1 MSRNTDSKYV
11 LLAGASALALS
22 FFGTAYAQ
30 EETAPDDSRRLG
42 TVTVT
47 TQKVEQSIQDVPIA
61 VSAFDEESL
70 NKLQLAGGPD
80 LVKSIPNVSF
90 TKGNFAGYNFKIRGI
105 GVDVIA
111 QSGDA
116 GVGIHQNDVPLAAN
130 RLFEAEFY
138 DMERIE
144 VLRGPQ
150 GTLYGRNAT
159 GGVFNAITA
168 KPVLE
173 EYQGNISATLGNYNT
188 RKVRGMLNVPIGDKV
203 AVRLAGSY
211 LERSGFADNAVTGR
225 SIDGREL
232 YGYRATILAEPTER
246 LRGWLSY
253 EYFEEDDDR
262 LRVGKQLCKKD
273 PVKTSFGG
281 IPISAIDQTVTSLG
295 CSEAALED
303 MDGRVNS
310 VGTLGGGLGILAGL
324 LNGDAFTQP
333 ANLDLRQIESAFDP
347 QYFADQE
354 LITGKLEYDVTDNM
368 RLTYLG
374 SYSTSES
381 ISIEDYNKQSPT
393 IAFNTNGQP
402 LFGSLGATGAAVYQG
417 LFPGGVVNDPILGAS
432 NFFRTFDVSGGGAE
446 QTSHELR
453 LQSDFDGP
461 FNFNL
466 GVIKVDV
473 EAIDPSN
480 NTDGYY
486 VISNSLTAL
495 TQINNALGG
504 ALFGGQV
511 PLDNAGTQPSI
522 EGKDFSGIGGQYFRS
537 LSPFELDSL
546 AVFGEGYY
554 DVTDNLKATV
564 GLRYTKDEKS
574 QDNIPTFLFVPGA
587 AYGPGTSQNGSPI
600 NPRSIPGASAD
611 EGGDGSFNS
620 SFEEVTG
627 RAGFDWRPDLDFTE
641 DTLLYA
647 FYSRGYKG
655 GGINPP
661 QPADNP
667 NAFDQFFEPEFINSY
682 ELGTKNTLANG
693 ALQLNATGFYY
704 DYKGYQITQIINRTS
719 VNFNVD
725 STITGLELESIW
737 NPVSTL
743 VLNANIG
750 LLDTELDDLYS
761 IDVLDRT
768 NGRSDLV
775 TIKNTSSYAN
785 CVISAQGYATVLGA
799 IQANPA
805 LTGITRNLCNG
816 NLAAVGGRAGFE
828 ALLGLSGVTVSYTDA
843 TGTARTA
850 TALEPI
856 EGDAKN
862 VGGNAMPGA
871 PESTINF
878 GVEYTWLPGSFGD
891 WGLTG
896 RLDYYR
902 QSESFSRV
910 FNTARDRLPSWD
922 NLNASLSFYNDT
934 NGLRIELFGKNI
946 ADETAITGAYLTD
959 DSSGLFTNIFL
970 NEPRTYGIA
979 VTKNW

>member
-61 VSAFDEESL
+61 VSAFDEAAL
-70 NKLQLAGGPD
+70 NKLQLSGGPD

-90 TKGNFAGYNFKIRGI
+90 TKSNFNGYNFKIRGI

-173 EYQGNISATLGNYNT
+173 EFQANASATLGNYNSQ
-188 RKVRGMLNVPIGDKV
+188 KYKGMVNVPIGDKI

-211 LERSGFADNAVTGR
+211 LERGGYVTNTVTGR
-225 SIDGREL
+225 QTDGREL
-232 YGYRATILAEPTER
+232 YSYRATILAEPTER

-253 EYFEEDDDR
+253 EYFEEEDDR

-273 PVKTSFGG
+273 PIKTSFAG
-281 IPISAIDQTVTSLG
+281 IPISTLDQTVTTLG
-295 CSEAALED
+295 CSEARLEE

-310 VGTLGGGLGILAGL
+310 VGTLGGGLGVLAGL
-324 LNGDAFTQP
+324 LSGDAFNQP
-333 ANLDLRQIESAFDP
+333 ANLNLNEIESAFDP
-347 QYFADQE
+347 TYYADQE
-354 LITGKLEYDVTDNM
+354 LITGKVEFDVTDSM

-381 ISIEDYNKQSPT
+381 LSIEDYNKQSPT

-432 NFFRTFDVSGGGAE
+432 NFFRTYDVAGGSSE

-453 LQSDFDGP
+453 LQSDFEGP

-473 EAIDPSN
+473 EAIDPTIA
-480 NTDGYY
+480 TDGYT
-486 VISNSLTAL
+486 VLSNSLTGL

-511 PLDNAGTQPSI
+511 PLDTAGTQPAVVNL
-522 EGKDFSGIGGQYFRS
+522 DYSGLGGQYFRS

-554 DVTDNLKATV
+554 DITDNLKATV

-574 QDNIPTFLFVPGA
+574 QDNIPTWLFVPGA
-587 AYGPGTSQNGSPI
+587 VYGPGTPQNGSPI
-600 NPRSIPGASAD
+600 APRPIAGASDD
-611 EGGDGSFNS
+611 EGGDGSFNT

-627 RAGFDWRPDLDFTE
+627 RAGFDWRPDLGFTE

-667 NAFDQFFEPEFINSY
+667 NAFDQFFDPEFINSY
-682 ELGTKNTLANG
+682 ELGTKNTLADG

-750 LLDTELDDLYS
+750 LLDSELDDLYS

-775 TIKNTSSYAN
+775 TIKNTSSYSN

-816 NLAAVGGRAGFE
+816 QLAAVGGRAGLE
-828 ALLGLSGVTVSYTDA
+828 ALLGLTGVTVTYTDVNGV
-843 TGTARTA
+843 TQTA
-850 TALEPI
+850 TALQPI

-862 VGGNAMPGA
+862 VGGNSMPGA
-871 PESTINF
+871 PDTTINF
-878 GVEYTWLPGSFGD
+878 GVEYTWLPGAFGD

-896 RLDYYR
+896 RVDYYR

-910 FNTARDRLPSWD
+910 YNTGRDQLPSWD

-934 NGLRIELFGKNI
+934 HGLRVELFGKNI

-970 NEPRTYGIA
+970 TEPRTYGIA
-979 VTKNW
+979 LTKNW